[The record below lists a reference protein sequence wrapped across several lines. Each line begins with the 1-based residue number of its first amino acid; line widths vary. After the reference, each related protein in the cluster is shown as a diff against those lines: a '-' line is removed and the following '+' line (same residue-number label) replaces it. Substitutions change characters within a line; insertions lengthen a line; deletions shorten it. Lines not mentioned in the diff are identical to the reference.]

1 MQNEEKERKRG
12 NNDGNSQLTVDA
24 ISLVDD
30 SLSRHFQTLST
41 KFATVPHVK
50 IDESNE
56 SWVEVCRR
64 SSKIK
69 SSLRKAKYERDGG

>member
-1 MQNEEKERKRG
+1 MTMACAETAFLEGDLFVTVEG
-12 NNDGNSQLTVDA
+12 NFYFPVMHTA
-24 ISLVDD
+24 
-30 SLSRHFQTLST
+30 
-41 KFATVPHVK
+41 VK